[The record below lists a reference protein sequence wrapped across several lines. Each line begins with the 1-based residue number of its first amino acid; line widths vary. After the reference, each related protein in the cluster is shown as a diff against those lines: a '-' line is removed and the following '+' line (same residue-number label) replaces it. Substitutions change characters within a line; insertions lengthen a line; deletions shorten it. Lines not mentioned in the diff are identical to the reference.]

1 MPEFPDLL
9 SWSSTTQNYLYYH
22 QIHVEDNMLQIKINQ
37 NGFRMVAFKDRCMI
51 INYQYPEPACINIR
65 QVGYTCTS
73 LIGPENIKN
82 NYEMIHPNVPHVT
95 PMYRVTQV

>member
-51 INYQYPEPACINIR
+51 INYRYPRA
-65 QVGYTCTS
+65 S
-73 LIGPENIKN
+73 
-82 NYEMIHPNVPHVT
+82 
-95 PMYRVTQV
+95 MYKYKAGWIYMNFIDWS